1 MPTTYRIKDWHK
13 AWENAATRKLTRC
26 PEYIKFRTDQRS
38 EVFRSL
44 IKTRDGL
51 AAHGV
56 FMCLVQLAASC
67 VPERGTL
74 ARSGVPYDADT
85 CAGLIGGDRA
95 TFRRAWPLLI
105 EKKWLIDRDGED
117 SDVAGTVAEIR
128 HDDRQD
134 SADDGGDVGG
144 NPPPNPPTPPT
155 VSAIASHGFSSRAR
169 NGTVRNRNGTDTATA
184 TARDGNAAAAEVSPK
199 GEKTLSDVRRLL
211 LGYGVTPGERLD
223 AIEASGLTP
232 AEVRAIGDEWRRQG
246 GTGTGVLL
254 AKLDARI
261 ALAAD
266 TARRK
271 EAARAG
277 REWVNTATLEEIR
290 AGLLEYADEKRI
302 QIAGTASA
310 QAVANSEGFAV
321 WVGERKAVT
330 P

>member
-1 MPTTYRIKDWHK
+1 MPTYRIKDWNK
-13 AWENAATRKLTRC
+13 VWENAATRKLSRC
-26 PEYIKFRTDQRS
+26 PDYIPFRTDQRS

-44 IKTRDGL
+44 VRTRDGL
-51 AAHGV
+51 TAHGV

-85 CAGLIGGDRA
+85 CAGLIGGDRK
-95 TFRRAWPLLI
+95 TFRRAWHLLI
-105 EKKWLIDRDGED
+105 EKKWLVDRDSKD

-128 HDDRQD
+128 HDFSQD
-134 SADDGGDVGG
+134 NADDGGSDGG

-169 NGTVRNRNGTDTATA
+169 NGTARNGTDTATA
-184 TARDGNAAAAEVSPK
+184 TARDGNAAAAEVAPK
-199 GEKTLSDVRRLL
+199 GEDSQQPLSDVRRLL

-271 EAARAG
+271 EAARVG
-277 REWVNTATLEEIR
+277 REWIATASIDDLKAAVR
-290 AGLLEYADEKRI
+290 EYADERGL
-302 QIAGTASA
+302 QINSPQAATTTA
-310 QAVANSEGFAV
+310 QSESFAI
-321 WVGERKAVT
+321 WCGERKAVSA
-330 P
+330 